1 MRKSRQVWVCAAL
14 LTYGILIPFNA
25 ASAALNVL
33 EPVAGQKIT
42 VDTTTGH
49 AWYWDMAGFINMTY
63 DQQIAAIT
71 TLNTGSG
78 FAGLT
83 GWHMASQAQ
92 MNGLIISAGYGI
104 LDGFGPTDAYSPGF
118 PIIQGRIDE
127 VHSSGSG
134 HWVFTIESNS
144 AGWYGIADS
153 ATLSEP
159 FALSLSAW
167 VVTDNVVPVPGA
179 ALLGTIGAAFVDG
192 WLRRRRT
199 L

>member
-1 MRKSRQVWVCAAL
+1 MRKYRQVWVCAAL
-14 LTYGILIPFNA
+14 VTSGILIPFNA

-42 VDTTTGH
+42 VDTNTGY

-63 DQQIAAIT
+63 DQQIAAIAA
-71 TLNTGSG
+71 LNTGSG

-83 GWHMASQAQ
+83 GWHMASNAE
-92 MNGLIISAGYGI
+92 MSGLIISTGYGI
-104 LDGFGPTDAYSPGF
+104 LDGFGPTDAYSSGF
-118 PIIQGRIDE
+118 PMIRGRLDD
-127 VHSSGSG
+127 VHSSG
-134 HWVFTIESNS
+134 HWVYAIDSGSN
-144 AGWYGIADS
+144 GWYGIADS
-153 ATLSEP
+153 ADSFPP
-159 FALSLSAW
+159 FDLSAW

-179 ALLGTIGAAFVDG
+179 ALLGTIGAAFVGG

>member
-14 LTYGILIPFNA
+14 LTCGILIPFNA

-42 VDTTTGH
+42 VDTNTGY
-49 AWYWDMAGFINMTY
+49 AWSWDMAGFINMTY

-83 GWHMASQAQ
+83 GWHMASQAE

-118 PIIQGRIDE
+118 PIIQGRVDD
-127 VHSSGSG
+127 VHSSG
-134 HWVFTIESNS
+134 HWVFSIELNS
-144 AGWYGIADS
+144 TGWYGIADS
-153 ATLSEP
+153 ATSSEP
-159 FALSLSAW
+159 FALSAW

-179 ALLGTIGAAFVDG
+179 ALLGTIGAAFVGG